1 MKKNVSTKQEELFSL
16 VLNKIDRLDSRID
29 NVDKTLV
36 KQEVSLSEHIR
47 RTELAE
53 EAIKILKS
61 SIDPINRHV
70 HMVEGALK
78 MIGGLSLLLGIA
90 TTLLKLMGAL

>member
-1 MKKNVSTKQEELFSL
+1 MKKSASQKHDELFNL
-16 VLNKIDRLDSRID
+16 VLTKIDRLDSRID
-29 NVDKTLV
+29 NVDKTLI
-36 KQEVSLSEHIR
+36 KQEVSLAEHIR

-78 MIGGLSLLLGIA
+78 MIGGLSILLGII
-90 TTLLKLMGAL
+90 TTLLKLMGAI